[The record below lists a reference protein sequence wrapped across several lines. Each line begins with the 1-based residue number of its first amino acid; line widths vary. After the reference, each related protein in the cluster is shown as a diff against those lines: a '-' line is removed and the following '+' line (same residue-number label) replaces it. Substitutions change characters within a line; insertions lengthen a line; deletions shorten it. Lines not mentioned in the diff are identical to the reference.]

1 LQSSPFSVRRYSR
14 WRMNACVPSIIRLA
28 SSGRFINRHAE
39 IVGLNFD
46 SNIQKLPNRY
56 WYVDETE
63 GGRAIRVHCAAIIE
77 ALKKLYGAGALVIGQ
92 PNSRWC
98 VADPLPPSAAL
109 PLTRRGR
116 INLSCC
122 RRNLPLVRGRR
133 ERSERGGRSH
143 TITYFRKSATFA
155 MPALAQA
162 SSCSWLDPEL
172 PTPPITSLPTRIGTP
187 PPSARMSA
195 TSRWAAYAPSL
206 VRF

>member
-1 LQSSPFSVRRYSR
+1 
-14 WRMNACVPSIIRLA
+14 MNACVPSIIRLA

-63 GGRAIRVHCAAIIE
+63 GGRAIRVHSAAIIE

-109 PLTRRGR
+109 PLTEG
-116 INLSCC
+116 LM
-122 RRNLPLVRGRR
+122 L
-133 ERSERGGRSH
+133 
-143 TITYFRKSATFA
+143 
-155 MPALAQA
+155 QA
-162 SSCSWLDPEL
+162 
-172 PTPPITSLPTRIGTP
+172 
-187 PPSARMSA
+187 
-195 TSRWAAYAPSL
+195 
-206 VRF
+206 

>member
-1 LQSSPFSVRRYSR
+1 LFTLADECMCTFDNPPRKQWKVHQSPCR
-14 WRMNACVPSIIRLA
+14 
-28 SSGRFINRHAE
+28 NR
-39 IVGLNFD
+39 GLNFD

-122 RRNLPLVRGRR
+122 RRNLPLVR
-133 ERSERGGRSH
+133 
-143 TITYFRKSATFA
+143 
-155 MPALAQA
+155 
-162 SSCSWLDPEL
+162 
-172 PTPPITSLPTRIGTP
+172 
-187 PPSARMSA
+187 
-195 TSRWAAYAPSL
+195 
-206 VRF
+206 